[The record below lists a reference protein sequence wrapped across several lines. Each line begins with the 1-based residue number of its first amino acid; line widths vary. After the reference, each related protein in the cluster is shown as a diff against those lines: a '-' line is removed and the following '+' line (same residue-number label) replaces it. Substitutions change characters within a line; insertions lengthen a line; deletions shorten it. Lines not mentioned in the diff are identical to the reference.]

1 MGLMYI
7 FMETSQNNLLADNPL
22 GVLDVPT
29 ARIPLSILKESSAN
43 FP

>member
-7 FMETSQNNLLADNPL
+7 FMETSQNNLLADKPL
-22 GVLDVPT
+22 GVLDVPR
-29 ARIPLSILKESSAN
+29 ARIPLRIQKKSSAN